1 MRVLFLLFCCIIIFP
16 FIYSLLDINNFFD
29 HYKSIKLNKI
39 KSEILIDSENL
50 EEIKSFLFNNY
61 YNMDKKTITKLVLRI
76 KELQTDKI
84 LNEKYK

>member
-1 MRVLFLLFCCIIIFP
+1 M
-16 FIYSLLDINNFFD
+16 DINNFFD